1 METIPYNP
9 AETRG
14 EMHPEWHQAVL
25 ACEKLQSQGFE
36 AVIVGGAV
44 RDIMLGLE
52 PKDNDLATNA
62 KPEQIEALFE
72 KSKTPDTSQAYVVTR
87 VIIGGVELEIATFR
101 KDVDAHLGRQATQVY
116 TDNVPLEDDLE
127 RRDFTINNMALD
139 PVTHQLLFVGESL
152 SDLDNKLIRFVGDP
166 YERIQEDPLRILR
179 AVRFKNRFGF
189 NYELGTHRALK
200 EAVKEGVIDN
210 ISGERMRTEL
220 TAIFKTAL
228 SRREA
233 LEDLDELGILDHY
246 LPELTTGK
254 GVEQGSKFHAEG
266 DVWTHQLLIMEA
278 LPLDASEELLW
289 AALLHDIGK
298 PHTQEATEDPNYFK
312 FHGHAQTSAELARP
326 IMNKLKFSNTQK
338 ENILWLIDHHIDVKQ
353 LPEMRPANQKKM
365 MNHPAFGDLVRL
377 HEADGIASHSTLPD
391 GSVGHKKPAFDTIV
405 DLWKKHQAQPA
416 EVQKPSIA
424 RDLGIDGK
432 VIMALIPDFTKA
444 DGKLIGIV
452 KNRLEEMFA
461 NGDLTVN
468 DHDRAIEI
476 AKQIIEQER

>member
-1 METIPYNP
+1 MPYNP
-9 AETRG
+9 AETRD

-25 ACEKLQSQGFE
+25 AYEKLQSQGFE

-44 RDIMLGLE
+44 RDLLLGLE

-62 KPEQIEALFE
+62 KPEQIEKLFE

-87 VIIGGVELEIATFR
+87 VIMNGVELEIATYR

-116 TDNVPLEDDLE
+116 TDNVSLEDDLE

-139 PVTHQLLFVGESL
+139 PVTHQLLYVGESL

-166 YERIQEDPLRILR
+166 SERIQEDPLRILR

-189 NYELGTHRALK
+189 SYEPSTHRALK
-200 EAVKEGVIDN
+200 DAVKEGAIGD
-210 ISGERMRTEL
+210 ISGERMRAEL

-233 LEDLDELGILDHY
+233 LEDLDELGILDFY
-246 LPELTTGK
+246 IPELTAGK
-254 GVEQGSKFHAEG
+254 DVEQGSKFHAEG

-278 LPLDASEELLW
+278 LPPDASEELLW
-289 AALLHDIGK
+289 ATLLHDIGK

-312 FHGHAQTSAELARP
+312 FYGHAQTSAELARP
-326 IMNKLKFSNTQK
+326 ILNKLKFSNAQK
-338 ENILWLIDHHIDVKQ
+338 ENILWLIDHHIDIKQ

-377 HEADGIASHSTLPD
+377 HEADGMASHSTLPD
-391 GSVGHKKPAFDTIV
+391 GSTGHKKPAFDAIV
-405 DLWKKHQAQPA
+405 ELWQKHQSEPA
-416 EVQKPSIA
+416 EVQKPSIV
-424 RDLGIDGK
+424 RDLGIDGR
-432 VIMALIPDFTKA
+432 VIMGLIPNFTKA

-452 KNRLEEMFA
+452 KNHLEEMFA
-461 NGDLTVN
+461 NGELTI
-468 DHDRAIEI
+468 DDRDKAIEI
-476 AKQIIEQER
+476 AKQIIAQER